1 MATAKGKS
9 FGSSTPPAFPSP
21 RPLGGHGSP
30 VSASAGSAHPCAGEA
45 SRAGVSGTGGGSRPL
60 LGTLLQEVLT
70 ATLDLEDVRS
80 YRAEISSRNLAV
92 GAARTPATLSVALA
106 DSWAEPS
113 PLCPAPHRRARR
125 WGFRRV
131 HACPVPPAPLPPPAP
146 GDRWAAARHCP
157 ARSGRRVPR
166 HVVSASGSFHWAQR
180 VHGPPVG
187 GGCQRRVFIAKYWSA
202 NGRTASWLLFTG
214 AWTFG
219 WFLRSVRVP
228 QEAP

>member
-1 MATAKGKS
+1 MATARGKS

-92 GAARTPATLSVALA
+92 GAARTPATLSVVLA

-113 PLCPAPHRRARR
+113 PLH
-125 WGFRRV
+125 
-131 HACPVPPAPLPPPAP
+131 PVPPAPRCALERSPAPGAAPLPPPAP
-146 GDRWAAARHCP
+146 GDRWAAALPVRDEGSHG
-157 ARSGRRVPR
+157 AWSPR
-166 HVVSASGSFHWAQR
+166 LA
-180 VHGPPVG
+180 P
-187 GGCQRRVFIAKYWSA
+187 
-202 NGRTASWLLFTG
+202 FTG
-214 AWTFG
+214 H
-219 WFLRSVRVP
+219 SVFTGHPWV
-228 QEAP
+228 AGVGAAFS

>member
-1 MATAKGKS
+1 MATARGKS
-9 FGSSTPPAFPSP
+9 FGSSTPLAFPSP

-113 PLCPAPHRRARR
+113 PLHPAPHRRARR

-131 HACPVPPAPLPPPAP
+131 RACPVPPAPLPPPAP
-146 GDRWAAARHCP
+146 GDRWAAALPVRDEGSHGAWSP
-157 ARSGRRVPR
+157 HLAPFTGHSVFTGHLWVAG
-166 HVVSASGSFHWAQR
+166 VSAAFS
-180 VHGPPVG
+180 
-187 GGCQRRVFIAKYWSA
+187 
-202 NGRTASWLLFTG
+202 
-214 AWTFG
+214 
-219 WFLRSVRVP
+219 
-228 QEAP
+228 